1 MSYDE
6 LVEQAFLCL
15 ARARATET
23 PSLAD
28 ALTRAA
34 IQYQREAAAAETPK
48 GCDVVIL
55 HPGWRTRSGP
65 TDTL

>member
-1 MSYDE
+1 MMTCSK
-6 LVEQAFLCL
+6 QAFLCL
-15 ARARATET
+15 ARAPATET

-28 ALTRAA
+28 AQTRAA
-34 IQYQREAAAAETPK
+34 IQYQRAAAEVETPK

-55 HPGWRTRSGP
+55 RSGCRTQSGP